1 LVLLKIKV
9 DAAYSKNA
17 LYSDIN
23 AADSNHTHGSTI
35 EHLKR
40 VDFSATKQHYV
51 SRESP
56 FFKKTSYVWIITL
69 QSLKLFIMT
78 YSMYFMQMATHHQ
91 FLKLNSFYDTTK
103 KQSISEGKHRP
114 FN

>member
-1 LVLLKIKV
+1 MQKRFWRERYRNRFSCYIQSWRLQQQGYDLILLKIKV

-56 FFKKTSYVWIITL
+56 FFKKRAMFGL
-69 QSLKLFIMT
+69 L
-78 YSMYFMQMATHHQ
+78 H
-91 FLKLNSFYDTTK
+91 
-103 KQSISEGKHRP
+103 
-114 FN
+114 FNP